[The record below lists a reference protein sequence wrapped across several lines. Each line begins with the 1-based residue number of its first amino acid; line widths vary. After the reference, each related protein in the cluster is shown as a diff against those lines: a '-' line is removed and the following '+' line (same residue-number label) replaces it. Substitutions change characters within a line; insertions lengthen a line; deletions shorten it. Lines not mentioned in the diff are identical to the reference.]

1 MFRNRQFSGA
11 NGTTLAV
18 YGALGGAMFLV
29 VLELQLALGYSALEA
44 GASLVPITILML
56 AFSSRS
62 GALAQRIGARVPM
75 TVGPLVIGLGLL
87 LLTGIAP
94 GQSYFTSVFPGAVV
108 FGLGLVCT
116 VAPLTS
122 TVLAS
127 VDDTELGVASGVNNA
142 AARLAGLLAVAVL
155 PSLVGL
161 DTTLG
166 PEALTGTVAAAL
178 RICAGLCAVGAAV
191 SWLTIGREAPTRS
204 VHPADLLLPC
214 YDPCT

>member
-1 MFRNRQFSGA
+1 M
-11 NGTTLAV
+11 
-18 YGALGGAMFLV
+18 
-29 VLELQLALGYSALEA
+29 LAL
-44 GASLVPITILML
+44 
-56 AFSSRS
+56 SSRS
-62 GALAQRIGARVPM
+62 GALAQRIGARIPM
-75 TVGPLVIGLGLL
+75 TVGPLLIAVGLL
-87 LLTGIAP
+87 LLTRIAP
-94 GQSYFTSVFPGAVV
+94 GQSYGTTVLPAAIV

-161 DTTLG
+161 DTTLA
-166 PEALTGTVAAAL
+166 PAELTGVVAVAL
-178 RICAGLCAVGAAV
+178 RICAALCVVGAAI
-191 SWLTIGREAPTRS
+191 SWLTIGSAAPSRQ

-214 YDPCT
+214 YDPCTEQSAA